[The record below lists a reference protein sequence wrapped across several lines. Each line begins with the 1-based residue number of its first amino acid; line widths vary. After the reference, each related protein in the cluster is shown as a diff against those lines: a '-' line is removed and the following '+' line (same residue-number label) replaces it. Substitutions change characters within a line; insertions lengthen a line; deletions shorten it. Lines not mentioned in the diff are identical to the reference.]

1 MIYSKRSRPWLWNS
15 ISDAP
20 VFQVGSLR
28 YALVLAALFSQ
39 SQYSQAQND
48 TEKPDEA
55 ALQPAPQADPAD
67 FGLLLPDAEPK
78 PAAHNLVLV
87 KSPDD
92 ELVVAKT
99 LVEVGDR
106 LVVILP
112 DGRLNAVVA
121 RDATPTDREFEP
133 AKTDDIAASLLDK
146 TFKGFKS
153 RTTKRYLYIYNA
165 SEPFVKGT
173 STILETMYPALFAY
187 CKRQKIAVHDPDVP
201 LVVIMFHTQDEFD
214 KFHKMPDGVVAYYN
228 AVTNYVVMY
237 EQSKLVEMAP
247 DLAVKQ
253 SISTIAHE
261 GVHQV
266 LHNIGVQ
273 QRLSNW
279 PMWISEGLPEY
290 FAPTSV
296 GRGVRW
302 KGVGKPND
310 LRMKELEGFVKGD
323 ASGGELTGPTIEAER
338 LNSRGYAAAWA
349 LTHLLAERRKD
360 AFFALLKEVSGRG
373 PLEHFTDSQ
382 NVELFRKHFADDF
395 QILDSQ
401 LVKHLEKLPYE
412 DPIVNQTHYVVMMQ
426 GGGLRGYIITTS
438 PKAAKDWQH
447 DQTAKQPGS
456 LFVVQAFANARA
468 AELFAKSWLGK

>member
-1 MIYSKRSRPWLWNS
+1 MIHLFVCLVPLLFGVSRVTGQQP
-15 ISDAP
+15 A
-20 VFQVGSLR
+20 
-28 YALVLAALFSQ
+28 
-39 SQYSQAQND
+39 
-48 TEKPDEA
+48 KPDEPGV
-55 ALQPAPQADPAD
+55 QPAPQADPAD

-78 PAAHNLVLV
+78 PGEDRRVLV
-87 KSPDD
+87 KSPSD

-112 DGRLNAVVA
+112 DGRLSAVVA
-121 RDATPTDREFEP
+121 RDATPTDRKFEP
-133 AKTDDIAASLLDK
+133 AKTDDIARSPIEK
-146 TFKGFKS
+146 TFTGFKK
-153 RTTKRYLYIYNA
+153 RTTKRYLYIYDA
-165 SEPFVKGT
+165 SETFVKAT

-214 KFHKMPDGVVAYYN
+214 KFHKMPEGVVAYYN
-228 AVTNYVVMY
+228 GVTNYVVMY

-310 LRMKELEGFVKGD
+310 LRMKELEAFFKDGS
-323 ASGGELTGPTIEAER
+323 SGGELTAPTIEAER
-338 LNSRGYAAAWA
+338 LDSKGYAAAWA
-349 LTHLLAERRKD
+349 LTHFLAERRQGPL
-360 AFFALLKEVSGRG
+360 FSLLKEVSGRG
-373 PLEHFTDSQ
+373 PLAHFTESQ

-395 QILDSQ
+395 AILDSQ
-401 LVKHLEKLPYE
+401 IAKHLQKLPYE
-412 DPIVNQTHYVVMMQ
+412 DPIANQTHYVVMMQ

-438 PKAAKDWQH
+438 PKAAKDWQQ
-447 DQTAKQPGS
+447 DQSSKQPAS
-456 LFVVQAFANARA
+456 IFVVQAFANARA

>member
-1 MIYSKRSRPWLWNS
+1 MMPADLPARWSHRSRCHRPKTM
-15 ISDAP
+15 A
-20 VFQVGSLR
+20 SLLLCVVSLLR
-28 YALVLAALFSQ
+28 GMTPAS
-39 SQYSQAQND
+39 AQ
-48 TEKPDEA
+48 EPAKLDETGV
-55 ALQPAPQADPAD
+55 QPAPQADPAD

-78 PAAHNLVLV
+78 PGEDRLVLV
-87 KSPDD
+87 NSPSD

-112 DGRLNAVVA
+112 DGRLNSVVA
-121 RDATPTDREFEP
+121 RDATPTDRKFEP
-133 AKTDDIAASLLDK
+133 AKPGEIARSLIEK
-146 TFKGFKS
+146 TFSGFKS

-165 SEPFVKGT
+165 SETFVKAT

-214 KFHKMPDGVVAYYN
+214 KFHKMPEGVVAYYN
-228 AVTNYVVMY
+228 MATNYVVLY

-247 DLAVKQ
+247 ELAVKQ

-273 QRLSNW
+273 RRLSNW

-310 LRMKELEGFVKGD
+310 LRMKELEAFFKNG
-323 ASGGELTGPTIEAER
+323 SSNGELTGPTIEAER
-338 LNSRGYAAAWA
+338 LDSKGYAAAWA
-349 LTHLLAERRKD
+349 LTHFLAERRQ
-360 AFFALLKEVSGRG
+360 APLFALLKEVSQRG
-373 PLEHFTDSQ
+373 PLTHFTESQ
-382 NVELFRKHFADDF
+382 NVELFRKHFDDDF
-395 QILDSQ
+395 ATLDSQ
-401 LVKHLEKLPYE
+401 IAKHLQKLPYE
-412 DPIVNQTHYVVMMQ
+412 DPIANQTHYVVMMQ
-426 GGGLRGYIITTS
+426 SGILRGYIITTS
-438 PKAAKDWQH
+438 PKAAKDWQ
-447 DQTAKQPGS
+447 QEQLGKQPAS
-456 LFVVQAFANARA
+456 VFVVQAFANARA

>member
-1 MIYSKRSRPWLWNS
+1 MLHADLRRWCACGSKPL
-15 ISDAP
+15 A
-20 VFQVGSLR
+20 FLLLAFTG
-28 YALVLAALFSQ
+28 VLLCAARAA
-39 SQYSQAQND
+39 AQE
-48 TEKPDEA
+48 TAKADEA
-55 ALQPAPQADPAD
+55 GTQPAPQADPAD

-78 PAAHNLVLV
+78 PGEDRLVLV
-87 KSPDD
+87 KSPSD

-112 DGRLNAVVA
+112 DGRLSSVVA
-121 RDATPTDREFEP
+121 RDATPTDRKYEP
-133 AKTDDIAASLLDK
+133 AKADDMARSLIEK
-146 TFKGFKS
+146 TLSGFKS
-153 RTTKRYLYIYNA
+153 RTTKHYLYIYNA
-165 SEPFVKGT
+165 SETFVKAT

-187 CKRQKIAVHDPDVP
+187 CRRQKIAVHDPDVP

-214 KFHKMPDGVVAYYN
+214 KFHKMPEGVVAYYN
-228 AVTNYVVMY
+228 GVTNYVVMY
-237 EQSKLVEMAP
+237 EQSKLLDMAP
-247 DLAVKQ
+247 ELAVKQ

-310 LRMKELEGFVKGD
+310 LRMKELEAFFKNGD
-323 ASGGELTGPTIEAER
+323 PREELTAPTIEADR
-338 LNSRGYAAAWA
+338 LNSKGYASAWA
-349 LTHLLAERRKD
+349 LTHFLAERRRTP
-360 AFFALLKEVSGRG
+360 FLALLKEVSQRA
-373 PLEHFTDSQ
+373 PLVDFGESQ
-382 NVELFRKHFADDF
+382 NAELFRKHLGDEFAA
-395 QILDSQ
+395 LDSQ
-401 LVKHLEKLPYE
+401 IAKHLQKLPYE
-412 DPIVNQTHYVVMMQ
+412 DPIANQTHYVVMMQ
-426 GGGLRGYIITTS
+426 AGILRGYMITTS
-438 PKAAKDWQH
+438 PKSVKDWQRE
-447 DQTAKQPGS
+447 QTAQQPGS
-456 LFVVQAFANARA
+456 VFVVQAYPSAQA